1 MPAWSKGV
9 TRTALSAP
17 SERRCQRSSSAG
29 RLVMIPSTP
38 ALVRA
43 AQSAGSSAV
52 HTDTDNPAARRTPTI
67 AGRSST
73 AR

>member
-1 MPAWSKGV
+1 MPAWLKGV
-9 TRTALSAP
+9 TRTAQRAV
-17 SERRCQRSSSAG
+17 ERRCQRSSSAG
-29 RLVMIPSTP
+29 LLVMIPSTP

-52 HTDTDNPAARRTPTI
+52 HTDTDNPAACRTLTI